1 MSTETTLAKIQEQ
14 VNQMYDSAK
23 FAEDMH
29 GTNITSVR
37 LRQFA
42 DQIGKALADG
52 TMSTH
57 KPTTFVRGTSGGQGR
72 RKGYAASCTCGAVTF
87 GGFGSR
93 ADAKAALE
101 HLATSRP
108 TT

>member
-14 VNQMYDSAK
+14 VNLMYDSAK
-23 FAEDMH
+23 FAEDTS

-52 TMSTH
+52 TVTTH
-57 KPTTFVRGTSGGQGR
+57 KATTFVRGTSGDQGQ

-93 ADAKAALE
+93 TEARAALE
-101 HLATSRP
+101 CEGE
-108 TT
+108 